1 MAKKYRLGFAR
12 RTANLLVLALLRAGV
27 KFGTTSLLTVRGRK
41 SGQRH
46 TIPITLVERDNQR
59 WLVAPY
65 GAVNWVLNARAAGQV
80 TLTRGRHSE
89 TVGLVELDAAEAAP
103 ILKQYLTDLPI
114 TRPVQPFFD
123 ATPQSPLAAF
133 EAEAAR
139 HPVFRIVARNE

>member
-12 RTANLLVLALLRAGV
+12 RTANILVLALLRSGMQ
-27 KFGTTSLLTVRGRK
+27 FGTTSLLTVRGRK
-41 SGQRH
+41 SGKPYN
-46 TIPITLVERDNQR
+46 IPVTLVERDNQR

-80 TLTRGRHSE
+80 TLTRGRRSE
-89 TVGLVELDAAEAAP
+89 TVALVELDAAEAAP

-114 TRPVQPFFD
+114 ARPVQPFFD

>member
-1 MAKKYRLGFAR
+1 MTKKYHLGFAR
-12 RTANLLVLALLRAGV
+12 RMVNVLVLALLRSGV

-41 SGQRH
+41 SGKLH
-46 TIPITLVERDNQR
+46 TIPVTLVERDNQR

-80 TLTRGRHSE
+80 TLTRGRRSE
-89 TVGLVELDAAEAAP
+89 TVGLVELDTAEAAP

-114 TRPVQPFFD
+114 ARPVQPFFA

-133 EAEAAR
+133 VAEAAH
-139 HPVFRIVARNE
+139 HPVFRIVPGNE